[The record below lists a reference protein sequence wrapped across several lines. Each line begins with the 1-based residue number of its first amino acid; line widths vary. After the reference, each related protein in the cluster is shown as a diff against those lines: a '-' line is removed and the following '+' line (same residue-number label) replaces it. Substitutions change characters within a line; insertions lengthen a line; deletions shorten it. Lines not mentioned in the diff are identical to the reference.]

1 MTRTVGILCVVLA
14 FSAMTGLAFADTLG
28 LTTSSGDGAGLT
40 STTVSAAVPADV
52 PWDHWAY
59 DAIAELYDAGLIEG
73 YPDGTFKGSRNL
85 TRYEFAMALARL
97 LYHIEDLMPESGT
110 GPQGE
115 PGPEGPRGP
124 AGPEGPQGPQGEPGA
139 EGPRGAQGP
148 QGAPGPAGPPGEVD
162 PEELASAINRIL
174 DERNL
179 VNADELAD
187 AIQKLRDE
195 FRPELD
201 QLADR
206 VDVLADDVDALEKRV
221 KALEDKPETV
231 TGILTYD
238 FGATVSGA
246 SASAAFSNANSSN
259 FYNAAEVVLAFYR
272 RINSNTTAAVVLF
285 DCDNGGFTDA
295 PNFVAPARNFMVPD
309 EAWVKIQDTSVL
321 GVDSDLTVGRQYMRY
336 GYGLTYDNDAFST
349 DGVRIESVDWSLEEA
364 ELFVG
369 SQRGSGVPQLILR
382 LGDEINDDGY
392 VGATWVVNDGAG
404 YGPLGR
410 LGVDARYAWDND
422 DEKEIRAEVSLTP
435 DALTAQNTA
444 WFVEADIVKT
454 SSIDLSVGAASAPN
468 GYNPSGDLNTSLTPY
483 TRNYGETQVAI
494 GGIPG
499 VVYGPGFWY
508 KRRMSDTPFARGESA
523 AWVNLVYHDDERDWD
538 FRLIR
543 EGNVASERYTAL
555 AGTEISVGGDFD
567 VTVDVGLSALRS
579 ANSIAQVG
587 GLVSG
592 SASWYF

>member
-1 MTRTVGILCVVLA
+1 MTRTVGILCIALA
-14 FSAMTGLAFADTLG
+14 FSAMAGLAYGDTLG

-40 STTVSAAVPADV
+40 TSRVSGPVPADV

-59 DAIAELYDAGLIEG
+59 DAIGELYDAGLIEG

-97 LYHIEDLMPESGT
+97 LYHIDDIMPDVGAGT
-110 GPQGE
+110 PGERGPMGE
-115 PGPEGPRGP
+115 PGPTGPK
-124 AGPEGPQGPQGEPGA
+124 GPEGPKGDTGEQGPKGDKGDKGDPG
-139 EGPRGAQGP
+139 PPGP
-148 QGAPGPAGPPGEVD
+148 QGEVD

-174 DERNL
+174 DERDL
-179 VNADELAD
+179 VNATELAE

-201 QLADR
+201 DLSDR
-206 VDVLADDVDALEKRV
+206 VDVLANDVDALEKRV

-246 SASAAFSNANSSN
+246 SASAAFSNVNSSN

-309 EAWVKIQDTSVL
+309 AAWVKIPDTSVL

-336 GYGLTYDNDAFST
+336 GYGLTFDNDAFST
-349 DGVRIESVDWSLEEA
+349 DGVRIKSVDWSLEEA
-364 ELFVG
+364 EVFVG
-369 SQRGSGVPQLILR
+369 SQRGTGIPQLIFR

-392 VGATWVVNDGAG
+392 LGATWVVNDGAG

-410 LGVDARYAWDND
+410 LGVDARYTWDD
-422 DEKEIRAEVSLTP
+422 DDDMQIRAEVSLTP
-435 DALTAQNTA
+435 DALGTQNTA
-444 WFVEADIVKT
+444 WYVEADVVRS
-454 SSIDLSVGAASAPN
+454 SSIDIAVGAASAPS
-468 GYNPSGDLNTSLTPY
+468 GYNPNGDLNTSLTPY

-494 GGIPG
+494 GGLPG

-508 KRRMSDTPFARGESA
+508 KRLTSDTPFARGESA
-523 AWVNLVYHDDERDWD
+523 QWVNLIYHDDERDWD
-538 FRLIR
+538 FRVIR
-543 EGNVASERYTAL
+543 EGTIASERYTAL
-555 AGTEISVGGDFD
+555 AGTDISVGGDFD
-567 VTVDVGLSALRS
+567 VTVDVGLTALRS
-579 ANSIAQVG
+579 ANAIAQVG

-592 SASWYF
+592 KASWYF